1 MPATDVPATDVPVT
15 DSAATGLPATDSVR
29 ADYSTITPDGEVKEA
44 GGSLYAYLPAPTV
57 QSHAANL
64 LTLPDGR
71 LGCVWFG
78 GTQEGVPDISIWFS
92 TLEPGSRKWS
102 PAEQLS
108 DDSSRSEQN
117 PILFA
122 APDNRLWLLY
132 TAQKAGNQDTAE
144 VRRRISADGGR
155 TWGPVETLFPANET
169 GGVFV
174 RQLPV
179 VLPSGRWIIPIFRCI
194 TTPGEKWVGNSDD
207 SAVMISDDAGATWS
221 EHVLPGSLG
230 CVHMN
235 IQPVADGSLLALF
248 RSRWADWIYESRSTD
263 GGTTWSEP
271 VPTELPNNN
280 SSIQFTALADGRL
293 ALVYNHSQAE
303 ASTERR
309 LSLYD
314 EIDDE
319 GLADE
324 QAQLPEPVV
333 TSGSDDTSGAGSD
346 VGGSAGGSGGSAGG
360 SEGGRSAFWGT
371 PRSPMTL
378 AISEDSGRSWPIR
391 RNLDVGDGYCLSN
404 NSRDGL
410 NREYSYPSIHQGRD
424 GALNIAYTYFR
435 QAIKYVRVDPQWAYE
450 GTSTPGEEAAEQ
462 ASSRAGGGERG

>member
-1 MPATDVPATDVPVT
+1 MPNTVKD
-15 DSAATGLPATDSVR
+15 
-29 ADYSTITPDGEVKEA
+29 DYSTITPDGAVKRA
-44 GGSLYAYLPAPTV
+44 DGADFAYLPAPTV

-92 TLEPGSRKWS
+92 ALEPGSSQWS
-102 PAEQLS
+102 EPEQLS
-108 DDSSRSEQN
+108 NDSARSEQN
-117 PILFA
+117 PILFT
-122 APDNRLWLLY
+122 APDESLWLLY

-144 VRRRISADGGR
+144 VRRRISMDGGR
-155 TWGPVETLFPANET
+155 TWCEVETLFPANET

-179 VLPSGRWIIPIFRCI
+179 VLPSGRLIVPIFRCI

-207 SAVMISDDAGATWS
+207 SAVMISDDAGATWT

-248 RSRWADWIYESRSTD
+248 RSRWADSIYESRSTD
-263 GGTTWSEP
+263 SGSTWSEP

-293 ALVYNHSQAE
+293 ALVYNHSRAGE
-303 ASTERR
+303 NTERR

-314 EIDDE
+314 EIDDD
-319 GLADE
+319 GLAEE
-324 QAQLPEPVV
+324 QGQLAEPDVAAAFDD
-333 TSGSDDTSGAGSD
+333 GS
-346 VGGSAGGSGGSAGG
+346 
-360 SEGGRSAFWGT
+360 RKAFWGT

-410 NREYSYPSIHQGRD
+410 NREYSYPSIHQGPD

-435 QAIKYVRVDPQWAYE
+435 QAIKFVRVDPQWAYD
-450 GTSTPGEEAAEQ
+450 GTQTPGGLEDGSINA
-462 ASSRAGGGERG
+462 

>member
-1 MPATDVPATDVPVT
+1 MQNTISDA
-15 DSAATGLPATDSVR
+15 
-29 ADYSTITPDGEVKEA
+29 YSTITPDGAVKRA
-44 GGSLYAYLPAPTV
+44 DGADFAYLPAPTV

-92 TLEPGSRKWS
+92 TLEPGSSQWS
-102 PAEQLS
+102 EPAQLS
-108 DDSSRSEQN
+108 DDSTRSEQN
-117 PILFA
+117 PILFT
-122 APDNRLWLLY
+122 APDGALWLLY

-144 VRRRISADGGR
+144 VRRRISTDSGR
-155 TWGPVETLFPANET
+155 TWRDVETLFPANET

-179 VLPSGRWIIPIFRCI
+179 VLPSGRLIVPIFRCI

-207 SAVMISDDAGATWS
+207 SAVMISDDAGATWT

-248 RSRWADWIYESRSTD
+248 RSRWADSIYESRSTD
-263 GGTTWSEP
+263 SGTTWTEP
-271 VPTELPNNN
+271 IPTELPNNN

-293 ALVYNHSQAE
+293 AMVYNHSRAE

-314 EIDDE
+314 EIDDD
-319 GLADE
+319 GLAEE
-324 QAQLPEPVV
+324 QGQLAEPDA
-333 TSGSDDTSGAGSD
+333 SSFDDGS
-346 VGGSAGGSGGSAGG
+346 
-360 SEGGRSAFWGT
+360 RKAFWGT

-410 NREYSYPSIHQGRD
+410 NREYSYPSIHQGPD

-435 QAIKYVRVDPQWAYE
+435 QAIKFVRVDPQWAYE
-450 GTSTPGEEAAEQ
+450 GTTTPGGDE
-462 ASSRAGGGERG
+462 

>member
-1 MPATDVPATDVPVT
+1 MQTTDA
-15 DSAATGLPATDSVR
+15 G
-29 ADYSTITPDGEVKEA
+29 YSTITPDGAVKRA
-44 GGSLYAYLPAPTV
+44 DGADFAYLPAPTV

-92 TLEPGSRKWS
+92 TLEPGSGQWS
-102 PAEQLS
+102 PAQQLS
-108 DDSSRSEQN
+108 DDPTRSEQN
-117 PILFA
+117 PILFT
-122 APDNRLWLLY
+122 APNGALWLLY

-144 VRRRISADGGR
+144 VRRRTSTDSGR

-179 VLPSGRWIIPIFRCI
+179 LLPSGRLIIPIFRCI
-194 TTPGEKWVGNSDD
+194 TMPGEKWVGNSDD
-207 SAVMISDDAGATWS
+207 SAVMISDDGGATWS
-221 EHVLPGSLG
+221 EHILPGSLG

-248 RSRWADWIYESRSTD
+248 RSRWADSIYESRSTD
-263 GGTTWSEP
+263 DGTTWSEP

-280 SSIQFTALADGRL
+280 SSIQFAALADGRL
-293 ALVYNHSQAE
+293 ALVYNHSRAE
-303 ASTERR
+303 ENTERR

-314 EIDDE
+314 EIDDD
-319 GLADE
+319 GLAAE
-324 QAQLPEPVV
+324 QGQLTEPDPAAGAQM
-333 TSGSDDTSGAGSD
+333 DD
-346 VGGSAGGSGGSAGG
+346 
-360 SEGGRSAFWGT
+360 GGRRAFWGT

-410 NREYSYPSIHQGRD
+410 NREYSYPSVHQGPD

-450 GTSTPGEEAAEQ
+450 GSTTPG
-462 ASSRAGGGERG
+462 GDER

>member
-1 MPATDVPATDVPVT
+1 MQNTTTDA
-15 DSAATGLPATDSVR
+15 
-29 ADYSTITPDGEVKEA
+29 YSTITPDGAVKRA
-44 GGSLYAYLPAPTV
+44 DGADFAYLPAPTV

-92 TLEPGSRKWS
+92 ALEPGSSQWS
-102 PAEQLS
+102 EPQQLS
-108 DDSSRSEQN
+108 NDSTRSEQN
-117 PILFA
+117 PILFTNTDGA
-122 APDNRLWLLY
+122 LWLLY

-144 VRRRISADGGR
+144 VRRRISMDGGR
-155 TWGPVETLFPANET
+155 TWGEVETLFPANET

-179 VLPSGRWIIPIFRCI
+179 VLPSGRLIVPIFRCI

-207 SAVMISDDAGATWS
+207 SAVMISDDAGATWT

-248 RSRWADWIYESRSTD
+248 RSRWADSIYESRSTD
-263 GGTTWSEP
+263 SGSTWSEP

-293 ALVYNHSQAE
+293 ALVYNHSRAGE
-303 ASTERR
+303 NTERR

-314 EIDDE
+314 EIDDD
-319 GLADE
+319 GLAEE
-324 QAQLPEPVV
+324 QGQLAEPDVAAAFDD
-333 TSGSDDTSGAGSD
+333 GS
-346 VGGSAGGSGGSAGG
+346 
-360 SEGGRSAFWGT
+360 RKAFWGT

-410 NREYSYPSIHQGRD
+410 NREYSYPSIHQGPD

-435 QAIKYVRVDPQWAYE
+435 QAIKFVRVDPQWAYD
-450 GTSTPGEEAAEQ
+450 GTQTPGGLEDGSINA
-462 ASSRAGGGERG
+462 

>member
-1 MPATDVPATDVPVT
+1 MQTTN
-15 DSAATGLPATDSVR
+15 TG
-29 ADYSTITPDGEVKEA
+29 YSTITPDGAVKRA
-44 GGSLYAYLPAPTV
+44 HGADFAYLPAPTV

-92 TLEPGSRKWS
+92 TLEPGSSQWS

-108 DDSSRSEQN
+108 DDSTRSEQN
-117 PILFA
+117 PILFT
-122 APDNRLWLLY
+122 APGIAGKGSSLWLLY

-144 VRRRISADGGR
+144 VRRRTSTDGGR

-179 VLPSGRWIIPIFRCI
+179 LLPSGRLIIPIFRCI

-207 SAVMISDDAGATWS
+207 SAVMISDDGGATWS

-248 RSRWADWIYESRSTD
+248 RSRWADSIYESRSTD
-263 GGTTWSEP
+263 DGTTWSEP

-293 ALVYNHSQAE
+293 ALVYNHSRAD

-314 EIDDE
+314 EIDDD
-319 GLADE
+319 GLAAE
-324 QAQLPEPVV
+324 QGQVTEPDAAAFP
-333 TSGSDDTSGAGSD
+333 DD
-346 VGGSAGGSGGSAGG
+346 
-360 SEGGRSAFWGT
+360 GGRRAFWGT

-378 AISEDSGRSWPIR
+378 AISEDSGRSWPVR

-410 NREYSYPSIHQGRD
+410 NREYSYPSIHQGPD

-435 QAIKYVRVDPQWAYE
+435 QAIKFVRVDPQWAYE
-450 GTSTPGEEAAEQ
+450 GSTTPGGDEQ
-462 ASSRAGGGERG
+462 

>member
-1 MPATDVPATDVPVT
+1 MNDA
-15 DSAATGLPATDSVR
+15 
-29 ADYSTITPDGEVKEA
+29 YSTITPDGTIRHA
-44 GGSLYAYLPAPTV
+44 DGAAYAYLPAPTV

-92 TLEPGSRKWS
+92 TLDEGGDRWS
-102 PAEQLS
+102 APRQLS
-108 DDSSRSEQN
+108 DDPARSEQN
-117 PILFA
+117 PILFS
-122 APDNRLWLLY
+122 APDRALWLLY

-144 VRRRISADGGR
+144 VRRRISTDSGE

-174 RQLPV
+174 RQVPI
-179 VLPSGRWIIPIFRCI
+179 VLPSGRLIIPVFRCI
-194 TTPGEKWVGNSDD
+194 TTPGEKWVGNNDD
-207 SAVMISDDAGATWS
+207 SAVMISDDGGATWT
-221 EHVLPGSLG
+221 EQVLEGSRG

-235 IQPVADGSLLALF
+235 IQPLTDGTLLSLF

-263 GGTTWSEP
+263 DGTTWSEP

-280 SSIQFTALADGRL
+280 SSIQFTALDDGRL
-293 ALVYNHSQAE
+293 ALVYNHSQAQE
-303 ASTERR
+303 GTERR

-324 QAQLPEPVV
+324 QGQLPEPEPGDP
-333 TSGSDDTSGAGSD
+333 TAGD
-346 VGGSAGGSGGSAGG
+346 GDI
-360 SEGGRSAFWGT
+360 RRAFWGT

-378 AISEDSGRSWPIR
+378 AISEDSGRTWPIR
-391 RNLDVGDGYCLSN
+391 RDLDVGDGYCLSN

-410 NREYSYPSIHQGRD
+410 NREYSYPSIHQGPG
-424 GALNIAYTYFR
+424 GALDIAYTYFR
-435 QAIKYVRVDPQWAYE
+435 QAIKWVRVQPGWAYE
-450 GTSTPGEEAAEQ
+450 GTGTPGQAENPV
-462 ASSRAGGGERG
+462 AHAG

>member
-1 MPATDVPATDVPVT
+1 MTITT
-15 DSAATGLPATDSVR
+15 DS
-29 ADYSTITPDGEVKEA
+29 YSTITPDGTVKKA
-44 GGSLYAYLPAPTV
+44 DGADFAYLPAPTV

-92 TLEPGSRKWS
+92 TLEPGSSQWS
-102 PAEQLS
+102 SPQQLS
-108 DDSSRSEQN
+108 DDSTRSEQN
-117 PILFA
+117 PILFTNTDGA
-122 APDNRLWLLY
+122 LWLLY

-144 VRRRISADGGR
+144 VRRRISLDSGR
-155 TWGPVETLFPANET
+155 TWGAVETLFPANET

-179 VLPSGRWIIPIFRCI
+179 VLPSGRLIIPIFRCI

-207 SAVMISDDAGATWS
+207 SAVMISDDAGATWT

-248 RSRWADWIYESRSTD
+248 RSRWADSIYESRSTD
-263 GGTTWSEP
+263 HGSTWSEP

-280 SSIQFTALADGRL
+280 SSIQFVALTDGRL
-293 ALVYNHSQAE
+293 ALVYNHSRAGE
-303 ASTERR
+303 GTARR

-314 EIDDE
+314 EIDDD

-324 QAQLPEPVV
+324 QGQVAEPDA
-333 TSGSDDTSGAGSD
+333 SAFSEDDG
-346 VGGSAGGSGGSAGG
+346 VQ
-360 SEGGRSAFWGT
+360 RAFWGT

-410 NREYSYPSIHQGRD
+410 NREYSYPSIHQGPD

-435 QAIKYVRVDPQWAYE
+435 QAIKFVRVDPQWAYD
-450 GTSTPGEEAAEQ
+450 GSTTPGGDA
-462 ASSRAGGGERG
+462 

>member
-1 MPATDVPATDVPVT
+1 MTNTTTDV
-15 DSAATGLPATDSVR
+15 
-29 ADYSTITPDGEVKEA
+29 YSTITPDGVVKTVDGA
-44 GGSLYAYLPAPTV
+44 DFAYLPAPTV

-92 TLEPGSRKWS
+92 ALEPGSSQWS
-102 PAEQLS
+102 SPEQLS
-108 DDSSRSEQN
+108 NDSTRSEQN
-117 PILFA
+117 PILFTNTDGA
-122 APDNRLWLLY
+122 LWLLY

-144 VRRRISADGGR
+144 VRRRISTDSGR
-155 TWGPVETLFPANET
+155 TWGEVETLFPANET

-179 VLPSGRWIIPIFRCI
+179 VLPSGRLIIPIFRCI

-207 SAVMISDDAGATWS
+207 SAVMISDDAGATWTQ
-221 EHVLPGSLG
+221 HVLPGSLG

-235 IQPVADGSLLALF
+235 IQRVADGSLLALF
-248 RSRWADWIYESRSTD
+248 RSRWADSIYASRSTD
-263 GGTTWSEP
+263 DGSTWSEP

-280 SSIQFTALADGRL
+280 SSIQFVALTDGRL
-293 ALVYNHSQAE
+293 ALVYNHSRAE

-314 EIDDE
+314 EIDDD
-319 GLADE
+319 GLAEE
-324 QAQLPEPVV
+324 QGQVTEPVAAAH
-333 TSGSDDTSGAGSD
+333 DDG
-346 VGGSAGGSGGSAGG
+346 VK
-360 SEGGRSAFWGT
+360 RAFWGT

-378 AISEDSGRSWPIR
+378 AISEDSGRTWPIR

-410 NREYSYPSIHQGRD
+410 NREYSYPSIHQGPD

-450 GTSTPGEEAAEQ
+450 GSTTPGGDA
-462 ASSRAGGGERG
+462 

>member
-1 MPATDVPATDVPVT
+1 MQTTNA
-15 DSAATGLPATDSVR
+15 G
-29 ADYSTITPDGEVKEA
+29 YSTITPDGAVKRA
-44 GGSLYAYLPAPTV
+44 DGADFAYLPAPTV

-92 TLEPGSRKWS
+92 ALEPGSSQWS

-108 DDSSRSEQN
+108 DDSTRSEQN
-117 PILFA
+117 PILFTRAAGRHALGCCTPRRTRATRTPPRSAVVSPRTAA
-122 APDNRLWLLY
+122 AP
-132 TAQKAGNQDTAE
+132 G
-144 VRRRISADGGR
+144 VRWKRCSPPTKPAACSSASCR
-155 TWGPVETLFPANET
+155 C
-169 GGVFV
+169 
-174 RQLPV
+174 
-179 VLPSGRWIIPIFRCI
+179 VLPSGRLIIPIFRCI

-207 SAVMISDDAGATWS
+207 SAVMISDDGGATWS

-248 RSRWADWIYESRSTD
+248 RSRWADSIYESRSTD
-263 GGTTWSEP
+263 DGTTWSEP

-293 ALVYNHSQAE
+293 ALVYNHSQRGGRHRA
-303 ASTERR
+303 AALALRR
-309 LSLYD
+309 D
-314 EIDDE
+314 RRRRP
-319 GLADE
+319 GRRTGPA
-324 QAQLPEPVV
+324 PEP
-333 TSGSDDTSGAGSD
+333 GPAAGAGPD
-346 VGGSAGGSGGSAGG
+346 D
-360 SEGGRSAFWGT
+360 GGRRAFWGT
-371 PRSPMTL
+371 PRAPMTL

-410 NREYSYPSIHQGRD
+410 NREYSYPSIHQGPD

-450 GTSTPGEEAAEQ
+450 GGTGTPAGTR
-462 ASSRAGGGERG
+462 SRRQQ

>member
-1 MPATDVPATDVPVT
+1 MHNTLSDA
-15 DSAATGLPATDSVR
+15 
-29 ADYSTITPDGEVKEA
+29 YSTITPDGAVKRA
-44 GGSLYAYLPAPTV
+44 DGADFAYLPAPTV

-92 TLEPGSRKWS
+92 TLEPGSSQWS
-102 PAEQLS
+102 EPAQLS
-108 DDSSRSEQN
+108 NDSARSEQN
-117 PILFA
+117 PILFTNT
-122 APDNRLWLLY
+122 DGLLWLLY

-144 VRRRISADGGR
+144 VRRRISTDSGR
-155 TWGPVETLFPANET
+155 TWGEVETLFPANET

-179 VLPSGRWIIPIFRCI
+179 VLPSGRLIVPIFRCI

-248 RSRWADWIYESRSTD
+248 RSRWADSIYESRSTD
-263 GGTTWSEP
+263 DGPTWSEP

-293 ALVYNHSQAE
+293 ALVYNHARAE

-314 EIDDE
+314 EIDDV
-319 GLADE
+319 GLAEE
-324 QAQLPEPVV
+324 QGQLAEPDAAAVADD
-333 TSGSDDTSGAGSD
+333 GS
-346 VGGSAGGSGGSAGG
+346 
-360 SEGGRSAFWGT
+360 RKAFWGT

-410 NREYSYPSIHQGRD
+410 NREYSYPSIHQGPD

-435 QAIKYVRVDPQWAYE
+435 QAIKFVRVDPQWAYE
-450 GTSTPGEEAAEQ
+450 GNTTPGGDE
-462 ASSRAGGGERG
+462 

>member
-1 MPATDVPATDVPVT
+1 MQNTTTDA
-15 DSAATGLPATDSVR
+15 
-29 ADYSTITPDGEVKEA
+29 YSTITPDGQVKRA
-44 GGSLYAYLPAPTV
+44 DGADFAYLPAPTV

-92 TLEPGSRKWS
+92 ALEPGSSQWS
-102 PAEQLS
+102 EPQQLS
-108 DDSSRSEQN
+108 DDSTRSEQN
-117 PILFA
+117 PILFT
-122 APDNRLWLLY
+122 APDGLLWLLY

-144 VRRRISADGGR
+144 VRRRISTDSGR
-155 TWGPVETLFPANET
+155 TWGEVETLFPANET

-179 VLPSGRWIIPIFRCI
+179 VLPSGRLIVPIFRCI
-194 TTPGEKWVGNSDD
+194 TVPGEKWVGNSDD

-221 EHVLPGSLG
+221 EHVLPGSVG

-248 RSRWADWIYESRSTD
+248 RSRWADSIYESRSTD
-263 GGTTWSEP
+263 DGSTWSEP

-293 ALVYNHSQAE
+293 ALVYNHSRAQE
-303 ASTERR
+303 NTERR

-314 EIDDE
+314 EIDDD
-319 GLADE
+319 GLAEE
-324 QAQLPEPVV
+324 QGQLAEPVLAAALAD
-333 TSGSDDTSGAGSD
+333 G
-346 VGGSAGGSGGSAGG
+346 
-360 SEGGRSAFWGT
+360 ERKAFWGT

-410 NREYSYPSIHQGRD
+410 NREYSYPSIHQGPD
-424 GALNIAYTYFR
+424 GSLNIAYTYFR
-435 QAIKYVRVDPQWAYE
+435 QAIKFVRVDPQWAYE
-450 GTSTPGEEAAEQ
+450 GTQTPGGLEDG
-462 ASSRAGGGERG
+462 SIND

>member
-1 MPATDVPATDVPVT
+1 VPATPST
-15 DSAATGLPATDSVR
+15 PTTAPSTTA
-29 ADYSTITPDGEVKEA
+29 YSDITPDGTVKET
-44 GGSLYAYLPAPTV
+44 GGTSFAYLPAPTV

-92 TLEPGSRKWS
+92 ALEPGSSQWS
-102 PAEQLS
+102 PAEQLT
-108 DDSSRSEQN
+108 DDSTRSEQN
-117 PILFA
+117 PILFTT
-122 APDNRLWLLY
+122 PGNELWLLY

-144 VRRRISADGGR
+144 VRRRVSTDSGR
-155 TWGPVETLFPANET
+155 TWGPVETLFPANQP

-207 SAVMISDDAGATWS
+207 SAVMISDDSGASWTG
-221 EHVLPGSLG
+221 HVLPGSLG

-248 RSRWADWIYESRSTD
+248 RSRWADSIYEARSTD
-263 GGTTWSEP
+263 DGSTWSEP
-271 VPTELPNNN
+271 VPTALPNNN

-293 ALVYNHSQAE
+293 ALVYNHRRAE
-303 ASTERR
+303 ATTERR

-314 EIDDE
+314 EIDDD
-319 GLADE
+319 GLAAE
-324 QAQLPEPVV
+324 QGQVTEPAAVV
-333 TSGSDDTSGAGSD
+333 Q
-346 VGGSAGGSGGSAGG
+346 
-360 SEGGRSAFWGT
+360 GRDGPDSRGAFWGT

-410 NREYSYPSIHQGRD
+410 NREYSYPSIHQGPD

-450 GTSTPGEEAAEQ
+450 GTATPGGAQ
-462 ASSRAGGGERG
+462 DGN

>member
-1 MPATDVPATDVPVT
+1 MQNTLNEA
-15 DSAATGLPATDSVR
+15 
-29 ADYSTITPDGEVKEA
+29 YSTITPDGTVKRA
-44 GGSLYAYLPAPTV
+44 DGVDFAYLPAPTV

-92 TLEPGSRKWS
+92 TLEPGARQWS
-102 PAEQLS
+102 APEKLS

-122 APDNRLWLLY
+122 APALGGEGEALWLLY

-144 VRRRISADGGR
+144 VRRRKSIDSGR
-155 TWGPVETLFPANET
+155 TWGEVETLFPANQT

-179 VLPSGRWIIPIFRCI
+179 VLPGGRMLVPIFRCI
-194 TTPGEKWVGNSDD
+194 TTPGEKWVGHSDD
-207 SAVMISDDAGATWS
+207 SAVMISDDGGASWT

-235 IQPVADGSLLALF
+235 IQPLSDGSLFALF
-248 RSRWADWIYESRSTD
+248 RSRWADAIHESRSTD
-263 GGTTWSEP
+263 GGTTWTEP

-280 SSIQFTALADGRL
+280 SSIQFTALTDGRL
-293 ALVYNHSQAE
+293 ALVYNHSRAE
-303 ASTERR
+303 EGTERR

-314 EIDDE
+314 EIDDD

-324 QAQLPEPVV
+324 QGQLAEPVP
-333 TSGSDDTSGAGSD
+333 
-346 VGGSAGGSGGSAGG
+346 GSASPGDDS
-360 SEGGRSAFWGT
+360 RRAFWGT

-378 AISEDSGRSWPIR
+378 AISEDSGRTWPIR

-410 NREYSYPSIHQGRD
+410 NREYSYPSIHQGPN

-435 QAIKYVRVDPQWAYE
+435 QAIKFVRVDPQWAYE
-450 GTSTPGEEAAEQ
+450 GTETPGGLEDG
-462 ASSRAGGGERG
+462 SIHAG

>member
-1 MPATDVPATDVPVT
+1 MQNTTTDA
-15 DSAATGLPATDSVR
+15 
-29 ADYSTITPDGEVKEA
+29 YSTITPDGQVKRA
-44 GGSLYAYLPAPTV
+44 DGADFAYLPAPTV

-64 LTLPDGR
+64 LILPDGR

-92 TLEPGSRKWS
+92 ALEPGSRQWS
-102 PAEQLS
+102 SPEQLS
-108 DDSSRSEQN
+108 DDSTRSEQN
-117 PILFA
+117 PILFT
-122 APDNRLWLLY
+122 APDGLLWLLY

-144 VRRRISADGGR
+144 VRRRISTDSGR
-155 TWGPVETLFPANET
+155 TWGEVETLFPANET

-179 VLPSGRWIIPIFRCI
+179 VLPSGRLIVPIFRCI

-207 SAVMISDDAGATWS
+207 SAVMISDDAGATWT
-221 EHVLPGSLG
+221 ERVLPGSLG

-248 RSRWADWIYESRSTD
+248 RSRWADSIYESRSTD
-263 GGTTWSEP
+263 DGSTWSEP

-293 ALVYNHSQAE
+293 ALVYNHSRAG

-314 EIDDE
+314 EIDDD
-319 GLADE
+319 GLVEE
-324 QAQLPEPVV
+324 QGQVAEPDSSV
-333 TSGSDDTSGAGSD
+333 TDDGAK
-346 VGGSAGGSGGSAGG
+346 
-360 SEGGRSAFWGT
+360 SAFWGT

-410 NREYSYPSIHQGRD
+410 NREYSYPSIHQGPD
-424 GALNIAYTYFR
+424 GSLNIAYTYFR
-435 QAIKYVRVDPQWAYE
+435 QAIKFVRVDPQWAYE
-450 GTSTPGEEAAEQ
+450 GTQTPGGLEDGSINA
-462 ASSRAGGGERG
+462 

>member
-1 MPATDVPATDVPVT
+1 MQTTNA
-15 DSAATGLPATDSVR
+15 G
-29 ADYSTITPDGEVKEA
+29 YSTITPDGAVKRA
-44 GGSLYAYLPAPTV
+44 DGADFAYLPAPTV

-92 TLEPGSRKWS
+92 TLEPGSGQWS
-102 PAEQLS
+102 PAQQLS
-108 DDSSRSEQN
+108 DDPTRSEQN
-117 PILFA
+117 PILFT
-122 APDNRLWLLY
+122 APTGALWLLY

-144 VRRRISADGGR
+144 VRRRTSTDSGR

-179 VLPSGRWIIPIFRCI
+179 LLPSGRLIIPIFRCI

-207 SAVMISDDAGATWS
+207 SAVMISDDGGATWS
-221 EHVLPGSLG
+221 EHILPGSLG

-248 RSRWADWIYESRSTD
+248 RSRWADSIYESRSTD
-263 GGTTWSEP
+263 DGTTWSEP

-280 SSIQFTALADGRL
+280 SSIQFAALADGRL
-293 ALVYNHSQAE
+293 ALVYNHSRAE
-303 ASTERR
+303 ENTERR

-314 EIDDE
+314 EIDDD
-319 GLADE
+319 GLAAE
-324 QAQLPEPVV
+324 QGQLTEP
-333 TSGSDDTSGAGSD
+333 DPAAGAGTND
-346 VGGSAGGSGGSAGG
+346 
-360 SEGGRSAFWGT
+360 GGRRAFWGT

-410 NREYSYPSIHQGRD
+410 NREYSYPSIHQGPD

-450 GTSTPGEEAAEQ
+450 GSTTPGGDDEAGDA
-462 ASSRAGGGERG
+462 R

>member
-1 MPATDVPATDVPVT
+1 VSSTPTTHVT
-15 DSAATGLPATDSVR
+15 PDTAG
-29 ADYSTITPDGEVKEA
+29 YSTITPDGILKHADGAEF
-44 GGSLYAYLPAPTV
+44 AYLPAPTV

-92 TLEPGSRKWS
+92 ALEPGSSRWS
-102 PAEQLS
+102 AAEQLS
-108 DDSSRSEQN
+108 DDSTRSEQN
-117 PILFA
+117 PILFT
-122 APDNRLWLLY
+122 APDSAGQAGSLWLLY

-144 VRRRISADGGR
+144 VRRRMSTDSGR

-179 VLPSGRWIIPIFRCI
+179 VLPSGRLIIPIFRCI

-207 SAVMISDDAGATWS
+207 SAVMISDDGGASWG

-235 IQPVADGSLLALF
+235 IQPLADGSLLALF
-248 RSRWADWIYESRSTD
+248 RSRWADSIYESRSTD
-263 GGTTWSEP
+263 DGTTWSEP

-293 ALVYNHSQAE
+293 ALVYNHSRAGE
-303 ASTERR
+303 NTERR

-314 EIDDE
+314 EIDDD
-319 GLADE
+319 GLAAE
-324 QAQLPEPVV
+324 QGQLTEPVP
-333 TSGSDDTSGAGSD
+333 TPDTGQDDG
-346 VGGSAGGSGGSAGG
+346 
-360 SEGGRSAFWGT
+360 ERRAFWGT

-378 AISEDSGRSWPIR
+378 AISEDSGRTWPIR

-410 NREYSYPSIHQGRD
+410 NREYSYPSIHQSPD

-435 QAIKYVRVDPQWAYE
+435 QAIKYVRVAPEWAYQ
-450 GTSTPGEEAAEQ
+450 GNTTPGGEGENAANG
-462 ASSRAGGGERG
+462 S

>member
-1 MPATDVPATDVPVT
+1 VPATPST
-15 DSAATGLPATDSVR
+15 PTTAPSASA
-29 ADYSTITPDGEVKEA
+29 YSDITPDGAVKEA
-44 GGSLYAYLPAPTV
+44 GGTSFAYLPAPTV

-92 TLEPGSRKWS
+92 ALEPGSSQWS
-102 PAEQLS
+102 PAEQLT
-108 DDSSRSEQN
+108 DDSTRSEQN
-117 PILFA
+117 PILFTT
-122 APDNRLWLLY
+122 PRNELWLLY

-144 VRRRISADGGR
+144 VRRRVSMDSGR
-155 TWGPVETLFPANET
+155 TWGPVETLFPANQT

-174 RQLPV
+174 RQLPL

-207 SAVMISDDAGATWS
+207 SAVMISDDSGASWT

-248 RSRWADWIYESRSTD
+248 RSRWADSIYEARSTD
-263 GGTTWSEP
+263 DGSTWSEP
-271 VPTELPNNN
+271 VPTALPNNN

-293 ALVYNHSQAE
+293 ALVYNHRRAE
-303 ASTERR
+303 ATTERR

-314 EIDDE
+314 EIDDD
-319 GLADE
+319 GLAAE
-324 QAQLPEPVV
+324 QGQVTEPAAVAQ
-333 TSGSDDTSGAGSD
+333 
-346 VGGSAGGSGGSAGG
+346 GGDGPDS
-360 SEGGRSAFWGT
+360 RRAFWGT

-410 NREYSYPSIHQGRD
+410 NREYSYPSIHQGPD

-450 GTSTPGEEAAEQ
+450 GTATPGGAEDGGAEVGGAARDG
-462 ASSRAGGGERG
+462 AHDGN

>member
-1 MPATDVPATDVPVT
+1 MQDTATDA
-15 DSAATGLPATDSVR
+15 
-29 ADYSTITPDGEVKEA
+29 YSTITPDGAVKRA
-44 GGSLYAYLPAPTV
+44 DGADFAYLPAPTV

-92 TLEPGSRKWS
+92 TLEPGSSQWS
-102 PAEQLS
+102 EAQQLS
-108 DDSSRSEQN
+108 DDSARSEQN
-117 PILFA
+117 PILFT
-122 APDNRLWLLY
+122 APDGALWLLY

-144 VRRRISADGGR
+144 VRRRISTDSGR
-155 TWGPVETLFPANET
+155 TWGEVETLFPANET

-179 VLPSGRWIIPIFRCI
+179 VLPSGRLIVPIFRCI
-194 TTPGEKWVGNSDD
+194 TTPGEKWVGDSDD
-207 SAVMISDDAGATWS
+207 SAVMISDDTGATWAQ
-221 EHVLPGSLG
+221 HVLPGSLG

-235 IQPVADGSLLALF
+235 IQALSDGSLLALF
-248 RSRWADWIYESRSTD
+248 RSRWADSIYESRSTD
-263 GGTTWSEP
+263 DGTTWSEP

-280 SSIQFTALADGRL
+280 SSIQFTALSDGRL
-293 ALVYNHSQAE
+293 ALVYNHSRAE
-303 ASTERR
+303 ENTERR

-314 EIDDE
+314 EIDDD
-319 GLADE
+319 GLAEE
-324 QAQLPEPVV
+324 QGQLAEPVL
-333 TSGSDDTSGAGSD
+333 GGAASDGD
-346 VGGSAGGSGGSAGG
+346 
-360 SEGGRSAFWGT
+360 RRRAFWGT

-410 NREYSYPSIHQGRD
+410 NREYSYPSIHQGPD
-424 GALNIAYTYFR
+424 GSLNIAYTYFR
-435 QAIKYVRVDPQWAYE
+435 QAIKFVRVDPQWAYD
-450 GTSTPGEEAAEQ
+450 GTETPGEAEA
-462 ASSRAGGGERG
+462 SRANAG

>member
-1 MPATDVPATDVPVT
+1 MQNTTTDA
-15 DSAATGLPATDSVR
+15 
-29 ADYSTITPDGEVKEA
+29 YSTITPDGQVKRA
-44 GGSLYAYLPAPTV
+44 DGADYAYLPAPTV

-92 TLEPGSRKWS
+92 ALEPGSSQWS
-102 PAEQLS
+102 EPQQLS
-108 DDSSRSEQN
+108 DDSTRSEQN
-117 PILFA
+117 PILFT
-122 APDNRLWLLY
+122 APDGLLWLLY

-144 VRRRISADGGR
+144 VRRRISTDSGR
-155 TWGPVETLFPANET
+155 TWGEVETLFPANET

-179 VLPSGRWIIPIFRCI
+179 VLPSGRLIVPIFRCI
-194 TTPGEKWVGNSDD
+194 TVPGEKWVGNSDD

-221 EHVLPGSLG
+221 EHVLPGSVG

-235 IQPVADGSLLALF
+235 IQPVAHGSLLALF
-248 RSRWADWIYESRSTD
+248 RSRWADSIYESRSTD
-263 GGTTWSEP
+263 DGSTWSEP

-293 ALVYNHSQAE
+293 ALVYNHSRAQE
-303 ASTERR
+303 NTERR

-314 EIDDE
+314 EIDDD
-319 GLADE
+319 GLAEE
-324 QAQLPEPVV
+324 QGQLAEPDAAAVADD
-333 TSGSDDTSGAGSD
+333 GS
-346 VGGSAGGSGGSAGG
+346 
-360 SEGGRSAFWGT
+360 RKAFWGT

-410 NREYSYPSIHQGRD
+410 NREYSYPSIHQGPD
-424 GALNIAYTYFR
+424 GSLNIAYTYFR
-435 QAIKYVRVDPQWAYE
+435 QAIKFVRVDPQWAYE
-450 GTSTPGEEAAEQ
+450 GTETPGGLEDG
-462 ASSRAGGGERG
+462 SIND

>member
-1 MPATDVPATDVPVT
+1 MTNTTTDA
-15 DSAATGLPATDSVR
+15 
-29 ADYSTITPDGEVKEA
+29 YSTITPDGTVKRA
-44 GGSLYAYLPAPTV
+44 DGADFAYLPAPTV

-92 TLEPGSRKWS
+92 ALEPGSSQWS
-102 PAEQLS
+102 EPQQLS
-108 DDSSRSEQN
+108 NDSTRSEQN
-117 PILFA
+117 PILFT
-122 APDNRLWLLY
+122 APNGALWLLY

-144 VRRRISADGGR
+144 VRRRTSMDGGR
-155 TWGPVETLFPANET
+155 TWGEVETLFPANET

-179 VLPSGRWIIPIFRCI
+179 VLPSGRLIVPIFRCI

-207 SAVMISDDAGATWS
+207 SAVMISDDAGATWT

-248 RSRWADWIYESRSTD
+248 RSRWADSIYESRSTD
-263 GGTTWSEP
+263 DGSTWSEP

-293 ALVYNHSQAE
+293 ALVYNHSRAE

-314 EIDDE
+314 EIDDD
-319 GLADE
+319 GLAEE
-324 QAQLPEPVV
+324 QGQVAEPDA
-333 TSGSDDTSGAGSD
+333 SAFSEDDGS
-346 VGGSAGGSGGSAGG
+346 
-360 SEGGRSAFWGT
+360 RKAFWGT

-410 NREYSYPSIHQGRD
+410 NREYSYPSIHQGPD
-424 GALNIAYTYFR
+424 GSLNIAYTYFR
-435 QAIKYVRVDPQWAYE
+435 QAIKFVRVDPQWAYE
-450 GTSTPGEEAAEQ
+450 GTTTPGGDE
-462 ASSRAGGGERG
+462 

>member
-1 MPATDVPATDVPVT
+1 MTNTTTDE
-15 DSAATGLPATDSVR
+15 
-29 ADYSTITPDGEVKEA
+29 YSTITPDGVVKTA
-44 GGSLYAYLPAPTV
+44 DGADFAYLPAPTV

-92 TLEPGSRKWS
+92 ALEPGSSQWS
-102 PAEQLS
+102 GSEQLS
-108 DDSSRSEQN
+108 DDSARSEQN
-117 PILFA
+117 PILFTNTDGA
-122 APDNRLWLLY
+122 LWLLY

-144 VRRRISADGGR
+144 VRRRISLDSGR
-155 TWGPVETLFPANET
+155 TWGPVETLFAANET

-179 VLPSGRWIIPIFRCI
+179 VLPSGRLIIPIFRCI

-221 EHVLPGSLG
+221 ETVLPGSLG

-235 IQPVADGSLLALF
+235 IQPVADGTLLALF
-248 RSRWADWIYESRSTD
+248 RSRWADSIYESRSTD
-263 GGTTWSEP
+263 DGSTWSEP

-280 SSIQFTALADGRL
+280 SSIQYVALADGRL
-293 ALVYNHSQAE
+293 ALVYNHSRAE

-314 EIDDE
+314 EIDDD
-319 GLADE
+319 GLAEE
-324 QAQLPEPVV
+324 QGQITEPVV
-333 TSGSDDTSGAGSD
+333 TDADAGPGAGD
-346 VGGSAGGSGGSAGG
+346 SG
-360 SEGGRSAFWGT
+360 ERKAFWGT

-410 NREYSYPSIHQGRD
+410 NREYSYPSIHQGPD

-435 QAIKYVRVDPQWAYE
+435 QAIKFVRVDPQWAYD
-450 GTSTPGEEAAEQ
+450 GTQTPGGLEDG
-462 ASSRAGGGERG
+462 SIND